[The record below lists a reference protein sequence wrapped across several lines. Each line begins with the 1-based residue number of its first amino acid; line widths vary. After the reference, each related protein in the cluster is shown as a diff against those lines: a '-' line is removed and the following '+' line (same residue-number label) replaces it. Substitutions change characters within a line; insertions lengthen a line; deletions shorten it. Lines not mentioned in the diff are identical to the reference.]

1 MKHDPFKWGNKG
13 ILIERLMKYESCRA
27 VYKKELLRMIDPEL
41 GFMDYKSATDRISRW
56 HSRIKN
62 YVSNDTGD
70 GMTIEDKTASWSSHT
85 EYRILDPN
93 PNYNFFK
100 VKAQVIRALK

>member
-1 MKHDPFKWGNKG
+1 
-13 ILIERLMKYESCRA
+13 MKYESCR
-27 VYKKELLRMIDPEL
+27 VLYKKELFRMIDPES
-41 GFMDYKSATDRISRW
+41 GFMDYKSATERITRW
-56 HSRIKN
+56 HDRIKN

-70 GMTIEDKTASWSSHT
+70 GMVVEDKTASWSSHT